1 MNTIGNLRLRPMH
14 YYILLSASMEQIIGA
29 ALSTLVGIM
38 LPMIQLLTQ
47 PELSTFVQGLIGAAG
62 LIGIGLG
69 SAVIGAVIDRQGY
82 LLWFRLCPLIIM
94 AGAAMVYFRPSLLT
108 LGIGFF
114 ISGIGVGGG
123 YSLDSAYI
131 SELMPAGRRSFMVG
145 VAKGLCA
152 VGFIGAAVICYF
164 ILRSD
169 PSPAIWPKLAIIIAA
184 MGLITL
190 LLRIYWVESPEW
202 LMQQGRTA
210 EAQKAAARMFGPGVT
225 ANPLPAKEMT
235 LPFSDLFKGENL
247 KRVIFSG
254 IPWACEGVGVY
265 GIGVF
270 LPVLVMALGL
280 QSATEYGM
288 PKIISSVEI
297 TAFVNFFIL
306 PGFVLGLWLAR
317 RHNHVKLLAWG
328 FILCAIGLAILL
340 AAYLLKWPVWVSL
353 AGFMLFELCLN
364 GGPHLITF
372 IIPAHIFPVANRGKG
387 TGVASLLGKVGAI
400 VGVFFM
406 PMLLDAGGMTLVL
419 TVTGATM
426 LSGAAISIIYGRM
439 LKLV

>member
-1 MNTIGNLRLRPMH
+1 MNTIGNLRLRPVH

-47 PELSTFVQGLIGAAG
+47 PELSTLVQGLIGASG

-82 LLWFRLCPLIIM
+82 LLWFRLCPVVIM
-94 AGAAMVYFRPSLLT
+94 AGAAMVFLWSSPWMLAA
-108 LGIGFF
+108 GFF
-114 ISGIGVGGG
+114 VSGIGVGGG

-131 SELMPAGRRSFMVG
+131 SELMPARWRSFMVG

-152 VGFIGAAVICYF
+152 LGFIGAAVICYF
-164 ILRSD
+164 VLRSD
-169 PSPAIWPKLAIIIAA
+169 PRPAIWPKLAAIIGV
-184 MGLITL
+184 MGFITL
-190 LLRIYWVESPEW
+190 LLRIYWVESPDW
-202 LMQQGRTA
+202 LLQQGRTA
-210 EAQKAAARMFGPGVT
+210 DAQKAAARMFGPGVT
-225 ANPLPAKEMT
+225 VNPLPAKEKT
-235 LPFSDLFKGENL
+235 LPFSNLFKGENL

-280 QSATEYGM
+280 QSAGEHGM

-306 PGFVLGLWLAR
+306 PGFALGLWLAR
-317 RHNHVKLLAWG
+317 RRNHVKLLAWG

-372 IIPAHIFPVANRGKG
+372 IIPAQIFPVANRGKG
-387 TGVASLLGKVGAI
+387 TGIASLLGKLGAI
-400 VGVFFM
+400 AGVFFM

-419 TVTGATM
+419 IVTGATM
-426 LSGAAISIIYGRM
+426 LLGAAISLIYGKM

>member
-1 MNTIGNLRLRPMH
+1 MNTIGNLRLRPVH

-29 ALSTLVGIM
+29 ALSTLAGIM

-47 PELSTFVQGLIGAAG
+47 PELPTFVQGLIGAAG

-69 SAVIGAVIDRQGY
+69 SALIGAVIDRQGY
-82 LLWFRLCPLIIM
+82 LTWFRLCPVIIM
-94 AGAAMVYFRPSLLT
+94 AGAAMVYFWPSPLM

-123 YSLDSAYI
+123 YTLDSAYI
-131 SELMPAGRRSFMVG
+131 SELMPTSWRSFMVG

-164 ILRSD
+164 LLRHD
-169 PSPAIWPKLAIIIAA
+169 PSAAIWPRLALILAG
-184 MGLITL
+184 MGLLTL
-190 LLRIYWVESPEW
+190 LLRIYWVESPVW
-202 LMQQGRTA
+202 LLEQGRA
-210 EAQKAAARMFGPGVT
+210 ADARKAAARMFGANVT
-225 ANPLPAKEMT
+225 VAPLPAKEKT
-235 LPFSDLFKGENL
+235 LPLSDLFRGDNL
-247 KRVIFSG
+247 RRVIFSG

-270 LPVLVMALGL
+270 LPVLVMSLGL
-280 QSATEYGM
+280 QSATAHGM

-297 TAFVNFFIL
+297 TALVNFFIL

-317 RHNHVKLLAWG
+317 KYNHVKMLAWG
-328 FILCAIGLAILL
+328 FIICAIGLAILL

-353 AGFMLFELCLN
+353 VGFMLFEICLN

-372 IIPAHIFPVANRGKG
+372 IIPTHIFPVANRGKG
-387 TGVASLLGKVGAI
+387 TGIASLLGKLGAI

-406 PMLLDAGGMTLVL
+406 PVLLHAGGMTLVL
-419 TVTGATM
+419 IVTGATM
-426 LSGAAISIIYGRM
+426 VLGAAIALIYGK
-439 LKLV
+439 KLNLM